1 MIDTD
6 PIVIVA
12 GARTPIGRYGGGL
25 SGVEAIDLGAHALR
39 AAIARANVEP
49 AMVERVV
56 AGENIQV
63 TRRGNPAREALLRAG
78 IPVTSDDYAINM
90 NCASGLRAMTTL
102 ASDLL
107 LGDVTV
113 GAAVGMENM
122 SKTPYLLEGARWG
135 YRLGNATAIDFLS
148 DYILGDAGPMAE
160 AVAERC
166 SIDRARQDAW
176 SFRSQQRA
184 TAAIAAGT
192 FADDIEPIQVPGPKG
207 TTTSVSVDE
216 HPRPETTLEKLASLK
231 PAFREGGSVTA
242 GNSSGIND
250 GAAAVVLMRSST
262 ADRLGLHKRSVIA
275 GWSAAGVE
283 PGLFGLGP
291 VPATRRLLAR
301 AGLTVDDVDVIEINE
316 AFASSTLAV
325 IDELGLDEGRVNV
338 HGGAIALGHPVGA
351 TGIIL
356 VLKALAE
363 MERRDL
369 RRGLVTMCVGNGQGM
384 SLLLERPW
392 SVQ

>member
-1 MIDTD
+1 MNAED
-6 PIVIVA
+6 PVAIVA

-25 SGVEAIDLGAHALR
+25 SSIEAIELGAHALR
-39 AAIARANVEP
+39 AAMARAGVEP
-49 AMVERVV
+49 AAIERVV
-56 AGENIQV
+56 AGENIQL
-63 TRRGNPAREALLRAG
+63 TPRGNPARQVLLRAG
-78 IPVTSDDYAINM
+78 IPVTSDDYSINM

-102 ASDLL
+102 ASDLI
-107 LGDVTV
+107 LGDVSL
-113 GAAVGMENM
+113 GAAVGLENM
-122 SKTPYLLEGARWG
+122 SRTPFLLEGARWG
-135 YRLGNATAIDFLS
+135 YRIGNATAVDFLS

-160 AVAERC
+160 AVARRNG
-166 SIDRARQDAW
+166 IDRARQDAW

-184 TAAIAAGT
+184 LAAIEAGA
-192 FADDIEPIQVPGPKG
+192 FVDDIEPIEVPGAKG
-207 TTTSVSVDE
+207 ATTTVAVDE
-216 HPRPETTLEKLASLK
+216 HPRPDSTLEKLASLK

-250 GAAAVVLMRSST
+250 GAAAVILARSST
-262 ADRLGLHKRSVIA
+262 AADLGLQQRALIT
-275 GWSAAGVE
+275 GWAAAGVE

-291 VPATRRLLAR
+291 VPATRRLLGR
-301 AGLTVDDVDVIEINE
+301 AGLTVDNLQVVELNE

-325 IDELGLDEGRVNV
+325 IDELGLDEERVNV
-338 HGGAIALGHPVGA
+338 NGGAIALGHPVGA

-356 VLKALAE
+356 VLKALGE

-392 SVQ
+392 AAQ

>member
-1 MIDTD
+1 MIDAD
-6 PIVIVA
+6 PVVIVG
-12 GARTPIGRYGGGL
+12 GARTPIGRYGGSL
-25 SGVEAIDLGAHALR
+25 STVEAIDLGAHALR
-39 AAIARANVEP
+39 SALARAHIEP
-49 AMVERVV
+49 TMVERVV

-63 TRRGNPAREALLRAG
+63 TRRGNPARQVLLRAG

-135 YRLGNATAIDFLS
+135 YRLGNATAVDFLS

-166 SIDRARQDAW
+166 GIDRARQDSW

-184 TAAIAAGT
+184 TAAIAANT
-192 FADDIEPIQVPGPKG
+192 FADDIEPVDVTGPKG
-207 TTTSVSVDE
+207 TTKVSVDE
-216 HPRPETTLEKLASLK
+216 HPRPETTLDKLASLK

-250 GAAAVVLMRSST
+250 GAAAVVLMRSSS
-262 ADRLGLHKRSVIA
+262 ADRLRLEARGVIA
-275 GWSAAGVE
+275 GWAAAGVE

-291 VPATRRLLAR
+291 VPATRRLLER
-301 AGLTVDDVDVIEINE
+301 TGLTVSDLDVIEINE

-325 IDELGLDEGRVNV
+325 IDELGFDEDRVNV

-392 SVQ
+392 SAQ